1 MNLLY
6 ILQKLARALLTVFL
20 IVTTVFV
27 VLRLSGDPAIYV
39 LGLDADPQAI
49 SEFRQRWGLDQPV
62 ADKLQILHGN
72 CLQGDFGY
80 SYFEE
85 RDAMEAVLER
95 LPQTMLL
102 MGVTCVFTLL
112 IGIPAGIYAALHRNS
127 WIDRMTMLVSVAGF
141 SLPNFVLGIL
151 LILLFSVTWQLL
163 PTGGSGT
170 WQHLVMPVLTMTV
183 AEAAVFA
190 RFTRSAMLEVL
201 NQPYMRTARAKGLRW
216 HQAVRRHA
224 LPNAAI
230 PLITIIGFFVGTLIA
245 GGVVTESVFAW
256 PGLGRLLVTSVA
268 SRDLAVVQIIV
279 MLIACSMVLTNL
291 VIDLLYGWLDPRV
304 ASLRSGE

>member
-1 MNLLY
+1 MSPLY
-6 ILQKLARALLTVFL
+6 LLQKLARALLTVLL
-20 IVTTVFV
+20 IVSTVFI

-39 LGLDADPQAI
+39 LGLDADPRALDA
-49 SEFRQRWGLDQPV
+49 FRQQWGLDQPLWQQYV
-62 ADKLQILHGN
+62 QFLGN

-85 RDAMEAVLER
+85 RDAMAAVLDR
-95 LPQTMLL
+95 LPQTLLL
-102 MGVTCVFTLL
+102 MGITGLCTLL

-127 WIDRMTMLVSVAGF
+127 WIDRLTMLASVAGF
-141 SLPNFVLGIL
+141 SLPNFVFGIL

-163 PTGGSGT
+163 PTGGSGS
-170 WQHLVMPVLTMTV
+170 WQHLVMPVLTMTL

-190 RFTRSAMLEVL
+190 RFTRSAMLEAL

-216 HQAVRRHA
+216 NQAVLYHA
-224 LPNAAI
+224 LPNVAI
-230 PLITIIGFFVGTLIA
+230 PLITVIGFFVGTLVA

-256 PGLGRLLVTSVA
+256 PGLGRLLVSSVA
-268 SRDLAVVQIIV
+268 NRDLAVVQIIV

-291 VIDLLYGWLDPRV
+291 LVDLLYGWLDPRV
-304 ASLRSGE
+304 ASLRNGG